1 METCSPVDG
10 IDTVMN
16 DNFSGSE
23 TGIQALLDKQ
33 AIRECLQR
41 YVRGMDRQDFG
52 MALSVWNPGGKAMY
66 EDAVYEGSESGD
78 PEAFMRFAAKARQD
92 FECFTHQ
99 LTNIL
104 IRVDGNTADSEAYL
118 LQVLIIGRSEP
129 NSEFVLRLHTGRY
142 LDRWSKTLGGWGI
155 DERLYLQ
162 DMTVELPVSAA
173 RTVLSSATSHNDHRD
188 ASCHFI
194 DLQ

>member
-1 METCSPVDG
+1 MPIVRRAIG
-10 IDTVMN
+10 R
-16 DNFSGSE
+16 FLKE
-23 TGIQALLDKQ
+23 TGYSALLHS
-33 AIRECLQR
+33 C
-41 YVRGMDRQDFG
+41 
-52 MALSVWNPGGKAMY
+52 S
-66 EDAVYEGSESGD
+66 
-78 PEAFMRFAAKARQD
+78 AKAHQD

-104 IRVDGNTADSEAYL
+104 IRVNGNTADSEAYL

-142 LDRWSKTLGGWGI
+142 LDRWSKTHGGWGI

-162 DMTVELPVSAA
+162 DMTVELPVPAA
-173 RTVLSSATSHNDHRD
+173 RAVLSSATSHNDHRD
-188 ASCHFI
+188 ASYHFI

>member
-1 METCSPVDG
+1 M
-10 IDTVMN
+10 
-16 DNFSGSE
+16 SGSKSE
-23 TGIQALLDKQ
+23 IQALLDKQ

-78 PEAFMRFAAKARQD
+78 PEAFMRFAAKAHQD
-92 FECFTHQ
+92 FECFAHQ

-118 LQVLIIGRSEP
+118 LQALIIGRSEP
-129 NSEFVLRLHTGRY
+129 NSEFALRLHTGRY
-142 LDRWSKTLGGWGI
+142 LDRWSKASGNWGI
-155 DERLYLQ
+155 DQRLYLQ
-162 DMTVELPVSAA
+162 DMTVELPVQAA
-173 RTVLSSATSHNDHRD
+173 QVVLSSATSHNDHRD
-188 ASCHFI
+188 ASYHFI
-194 DLQ
+194 DL